1 MKGEPIT
8 FQWHEHPTGSF
19 GPGVSRP
26 AEPKRAKPFVLHVKH
41 GKARATKVTLM
52 AENDQLA
59 TRFAE
64 NRWPGA
70 AVEVA
75 A

>member
-1 MKGEPIT
+1 MKSEPIT
-8 FQWHEHPTGSF
+8 FQWHEHPTGNF

-26 AEPKRAKPFVLHVKH
+26 ARPERAKPVALLVTQ
-41 GKARATKVTLM
+41 GRGRPMKVTLM
-52 AENDQLA
+52 AESNKLA
-59 TRFAE
+59 IRYAE

-75 A
+75 

>member
-19 GPGVSRP
+19 GPGVSRAAKP
-26 AEPKRAKPFVLHVKH
+26 ERAKPVALLVRQ
-41 GKARATKVTLM
+41 GRGRPMKVTLM
-52 AENDQLA
+52 AESDNLA
-59 TRFAE
+59 IRYAE

-70 AVEVA
+70 EVEVA
-75 A
+75 

>member
-1 MKGEPIT
+1 MSNEPIT

-26 AEPKRAKPFVLHVKH
+26 AAPERAKPVALLVKQ
-41 GKARATKVTLM
+41 GRGRPMKVTLM
-52 AENDQLA
+52 AENEKLA
-59 TRFAE
+59 VRYAQA
-64 NRWPGA
+64 RWPGA
-70 AVEVA
+70 QVEVA

>member
-1 MKGEPIT
+1 MKGEPLT

-26 AEPKRAKPFVLHVKH
+26 AKPERAKPVALLVRQ
-41 GKARATKVTLM
+41 GKSRPMKVTLM
-52 AENDQLA
+52 AETQKLA
-59 TRFAE
+59 VRYAQA
-64 NRWPGA
+64 RWPGA
-70 AVEVA
+70 EVEVA